1 MVPSA
6 EGAATP
12 AIAVIINPISG
23 TGGRIDV
30 ARARAAKAA
39 ALLSS
44 RGADPS
50 NVFIT
55 ERPGHAREIALNAL
69 ERGAST
75 VIAWGGDGTMN
86 EIGTAVAFRDA
97 ALSLVPSGSGNGL
110 ARELGI
116 PFDPDA
122 AFDIALRG
130 RERTIDAG
138 EIDGRL
144 FFNVAGVGLDA
155 RVAHAF
161 AVNGLEKRGF
171 ARYLQLTMRELAA
184 YRPDVL
190 TVSTRAGS
198 MCNPSL
204 LVAIA
209 NGRQYGNGAIIAPR
223 AKLDDGRFDV
233 VTISGRSLLRATLEL
248 PFVFMGIVDKVAGV
262 KIETA
267 DSVDI
272 TSSHP
277 IVYHL
282 DGEPIAGTLGIAAR
296 VRPGA
301 LKIRC

>member
-1 MVPSA
+1 MVPAA
-6 EGAATP
+6 EGVATT

-39 ALLSS
+39 ALLASG
-44 RGADPS
+44 GADPS

-55 ERPGHAREIALNAL
+55 ERAGHAREIALNAV
-69 ERGAST
+69 ERGVST
-75 VIAWGGDGTMN
+75 VVAWGGDGTMN
-86 EIGTAVAFRDA
+86 EVGTAIAFRDA

-116 PFDPDA
+116 PVDPDA
-122 AFDIALRG
+122 ALEIALHG

-161 AVNGLEKRGF
+161 AANGLEKRGF
-171 ARYLQLTMRELAA
+171 VRYLQLTMRELAA

-190 TVSTRAGS
+190 TVGTPAGS
-198 MCNPSL
+198 ICQPSL

-209 NGRQYGNGAIIAPR
+209 NGRQYGNGAIIAPD
-223 AKLDDGRFDV
+223 AKLDDGRFDI
-233 VTISGRSLLRATLEL
+233 VTISARSVVRASLEL
-248 PFVFMGIVDKVAGV
+248 PFVFMGMVDRIGGV
-262 KIETA
+262 RIETA
-267 DSVDI
+267 ESVEI
-272 TSSHP
+272 TSPHP

-282 DGEPIAGTLGIAAR
+282 DGEPIAGTTAVSAR
-296 VRPGA
+296 VRPRA
-301 LKIRC
+301 LRVRC